1 MDLKQLRYFARIAD
15 VGNMTR
21 AAEALHIAQPALTQQ
36 VANLEAELGVQSVR
50 PRPAWRPARR
60 PRARSLYGYA
70 TSLLKQAEDAREA
83 VRDETQ
89 HPSGRVVVGIP
100 GSTGKLVA
108 VPLLRRLAVVR
119 ADPAGD
125 RRAPERRAAGARRR
139 WPRGPRDRGRCGRR
153 SWDDDHALAARG
165 ALRRPRPRSGRDED
179 LADASGRR
187 RSATRPPERTEHHQA
202 ADRHVADGG
211 WAAAPR
217 GRRGERDGSAG
228 SVSSRPGSAGRSS
241 PGPRSATRF
250 VVGLVDALPIR
261 RRRLSREVSVC
272 VSDTVPLS
280 RATEV
285 VRPASWTWSTSC
297 SSPAAW
303 TGAERVGSAADDP

>member
-21 AAEALHIAQPALTQQ
+21 AAEALHVAQPALTQQ
-36 VANLEAELGVQSVR
+36 VANLEAELGVRVFDRGRHGVR
-50 PRPAWRPARR
+50 LTSAGEV
-60 PRARSLYGYA
+60 LYGYA
-70 TSLLKQAEDAREA
+70 ISMLKQAEDAREA

-89 HPSGRVVVGIP
+89 HPSGRVVIGIP
-100 GSTGKLVA
+100 GSTGKLVV
-108 VPLLRRLAVVR
+108 VPLLRRLACVR

-153 SWDDDHALAARG
+153 SRDDDHALAARG
-165 ALRRPRPRSGRDED
+165 ALRRPRPRSSRDED
-179 LADASGRR
+179 LADASGGR
-187 RSATRPPERTEHHQA
+187 RSATRPPERTQHHQA

-228 SVSSRPGSAGRSS
+228 SCRRRRARLDDPALVRGRRRGSSRSRRRAADPAAAALPRGVGVRLGHRAPQPRHRGCASRS
-241 PGPRSATRF
+241 PGRGRRA
-250 VVGLVDALPIR
+250 AR
-261 RRRLSREVSVC
+261 RRRLDRR
-272 VSDTVPLS
+272 
-280 RATEV
+280 RAGRDQ
-285 VRPASWTWSTSC
+285 RPIM
-297 SSPAAW
+297 P
-303 TGAERVGSAADDP
+303 